1 MSNTMDIDKLGFFHW
16 QINEALNNASQ
27 VILSRFRR
35 EHLLQGSPRHS
46 DVEFLE
52 ASKETGLMVNRLGW
66 GASVKP
72 GFSANSWRAADSAV
86 QLGKHSQQLINTA
99 GSAFS
104 AGQRSPASI
113 LALAN
118 IHVLQMRSKSDI
130 LSFPSFFSPFLGIG
144 LFAMI
149 ILRYI
154 LLQFNFFPTQL
165 VDVVAS

>member
-52 ASKETGLMVNRLGW
+52 ASKETGLMVNG
-66 GASVKP
+66 
-72 GFSANSWRAADSAV
+72 
-86 QLGKHSQQLINTA
+86 
-99 GSAFS
+99 GS
-104 AGQRSPASI
+104 GQPTRMGS
-113 LALAN
+113 L
-118 IHVLQMRSKSDI
+118 RSKSDI